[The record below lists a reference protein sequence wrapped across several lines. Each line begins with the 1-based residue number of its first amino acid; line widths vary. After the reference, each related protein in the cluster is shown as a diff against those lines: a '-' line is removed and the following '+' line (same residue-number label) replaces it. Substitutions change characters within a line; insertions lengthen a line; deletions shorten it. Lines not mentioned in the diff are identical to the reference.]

1 MRTDTSPQV
10 TVIIPTFNRSK
21 MLGKAIRSVLD
32 QDFSDFELLVIDDG
46 STDQT
51 PSLLKSFEGRIKTI
65 RQNNKGVSA
74 ARNLGI
80 AHASGRLIAFLDSDD
95 YWLPGKLTAQ
105 TAFFHS
111 NPESMICQTQEIWI
125 RNGRRVN
132 PKHRHEKRSGM
143 IFEPSLA
150 LCLVSPSA
158 VMVRRHL
165 LDRVGR
171 FDENLPACEDYDLWL
186 RIGHR
191 YPIHLIDLPLVVKR
205 GGHPDQ
211 LSTAPGLDKFRIA
224 SLRNLIDSG
233 ELNAQQERAARR
245 MLQKKCGIYSNGC
258 RKRNRLREA
267 DAYRKLGEHYG
278 FHTGEAD

>member
-158 VMVRRHL
+158 VMIRRHL

-233 ELNAQQERAARR
+233 ELNAQQEWAARR